1 VWGLRLR
8 DLRAS
13 TKRPASARRAKE
25 FIGKFLS
32 FLVIFLT
39 LWTPL
44 LLAQEQT
51 GANPKKPDSGLIGY
65 LLNYLNMA
73 GTKKSNEFEPMTQAE
88 RNRLYFKTVVNPLG
102 FAKSGL
108 SAGIDQADDKP
119 REWEQ
124 GASGYGRRFAKPSRR
139 HPRARREISPG
150 TGCVVRTP

>member
-1 VWGLRLR
+1 MTCSSCRITVCITRYADQSQEWLAESGLCLR

-13 TKRPASARRAKE
+13 TKRPASARRAKD

-44 LLAQEQT
+44 LVA
-51 GANPKKPDSGLIGY
+51 
-65 LLNYLNMA
+65 
-73 GTKKSNEFEPMTQAE
+73 QAE

-124 GASGYGRRFAKPSRR
+124 GASGYGRRFANILGQNS
-139 HPRARREISPG
+139 IQ
-150 TGCVVRTP
+150 RTVSYGL

>member
-1 VWGLRLR
+1 LR

-44 LLAQEQT
+44 LA
-51 GANPKKPDSGLIGY
+51 A
-65 LLNYLNMA
+65 
-73 GTKKSNEFEPMTQAE
+73 QAE

-108 SAGIDQADDKP
+108 SAGIDQPDDKP
-119 REWEQ
+119 REW
-124 GASGYGRRFAKPSRR
+124 
-139 HPRARREISPG
+139 
-150 TGCVVRTP
+150 